1 MYPAYASY
9 KAVLSRDPEAHK
21 QWLCYWCVVTA
32 SLSARSWN
40 FAINCRHLQPHL
52 IAYSPARRCRVVN
65 ALFVV
70 FELIGDTFISWL
82 PLYYEGKLIFIWWLT
97 LQRGA
102 TVLYDNL
109 VHKYLE
115 RYEPDIDAGLAS
127 LQQSADAA
135 FEGLKVRAVRHLRH
149 GSRTILQAGGA
160 ALAEL
165 AMATA
170 TTAALEQARTGG
182 ATPAAAGMPDDA
194 EADAI
199 FGGAAAAA
207 VAAFAGSA
215 AAAGG
220 VSTPAPA
227 GSRGDADVA
236 ADAAEDDGENESMAE
251 GKAADSR
258 ATPASAR
265 RRAKPRA

>member
-1 MYPAYASY
+1 MLTSYLARLACNALGNVYPAYASY

-21 QWLCYWCVVTA
+21 QWLCYW
-32 SLSARSWN
+32 
-40 FAINCRHLQPHL
+40 
-52 IAYSPARRCRVVN
+52 VVN

-182 ATPAAAGMPDDA
+182 ATPAPAGMIEDADA

-207 VAAFAGSA
+207 VAALAGSA
-215 AAAGG
+215 GAG

-227 GSRGDADVA
+227 GSRGAAASAAA
-236 ADAAEDDGENESMAE
+236 ADAADDVEEDESMAE
-251 GKAADSR
+251 GKAGDSR

-265 RRAKPRA
+265 RRAKARA

>member
-1 MYPAYASY
+1 M
-9 KAVLSRDPEAHK
+9 
-21 QWLCYWCVVTA
+21 
-32 SLSARSWN
+32 
-40 FAINCRHLQPHL
+40 
-52 IAYSPARRCRVVN
+52 N

-170 TTAALEQARTGG
+170 TTAALEQARAGVATPGG
-182 ATPAAAGMPDDA
+182 APSISEEA
-194 EADAI
+194 EADAL
-199 FGGAAAAA
+199 FGGAAAA
-207 VAAFAGSA
+207 VAAFTGA
-215 AAAGG
+215 A
-220 VSTPAPA
+220 STPAPA
-227 GSRGDADVA
+227 PAASYDDEGTGDEAMLADAD
-236 ADAAEDDGENESMAE
+236 AE
-251 GKAADSR
+251 GKAAEDSR
-258 ATPASAR
+258 TPGPASGSR
-265 RRAKPRA
+265 RRKARA